1 VARRRQESA
10 RGVIKRELGRLDG
23 ERGNVQRVGMNGVRI
38 GYPLGIRHSD
48 LGSIGK
54 NTSRSKGLR

>member
-1 VARRRQESA
+1 MERTRKCPRCGQARSWKA
-10 RGVIKRELGRLDG
+10 DG
-23 ERGNVQRVGMNGVRI
+23 ERGNVQRVGMTGVPI
-38 GYPLGIRHSD
+38 GYPLEIRHSD